1 MSTDLP
7 LVCSL
12 GAGDLAVRRAQ
23 IAELG
28 REALLD
34 VHRDGAHVE
43 LRFAA
48 RPGVRERVEAV
59 VAAESE
65 CCGFLAM
72 RVGEAVDAVVVTID
86 APEGAEDTLTELVE
100 VLRRP
105 SQAAP

>member
-1 MSTDLP
+1 MQGISP
-7 LVCSL
+7 S
-12 GAGDLAVRRAQ
+12 ARAQ

-34 VHRDGAHVE
+34 VHHDGAHVE

-48 RPGVRERVEAV
+48 RPGLRERVEGV

-72 RVGEAVDAVVVTID
+72 RVGEAIDAVVVTID
-86 APEGAEDTLTELVE
+86 APDGAEVVLTELVE
-100 VLRRP
+100 LLGGHPRLG
-105 SQAAP
+105 A